1 VETVKRL
8 EKNQGAGKANAMVGE
23 NDADDSEEGGTDDA
37 RARYDECAVEM
48 KSLRSGAGEAVND
61 HGSAEDDLICS

>member
-1 VETVKRL
+1 
-8 EKNQGAGKANAMVGE
+8 MVGE

-61 HGSAEDDLICS
+61 HGSAEDDLICSLPANPGASRADQDGSE